1 MGREKK
7 RGGWLGGDWE
17 DGGCEVVTEEEIP
30 TQNAAQTWP
39 PASCG
44 ELRLAGFP
52 LELDQLAYLRVWQG
66 FYIMMR
72 ICKSSCFKP
81 MEVMSGAEQGG
92 ASWSMGNQ

>member
-1 MGREKK
+1 MRK

-39 PASCG
+39 PASYG

-52 LELDQLAYLRVWQG
+52 L
-66 FYIMMR
+66 
-72 ICKSSCFKP
+72 
-81 MEVMSGAEQGG
+81 
-92 ASWSMGNQ
+92 